1 MKSVLVHDTASIV
14 QPWTTGGFPSS
25 PSNAR
30 AGVATARPPVETPRP
45 TLASMF
51 RTSHVSSSTSSS
63 IPSIAVLAQIV
74 SCGPPLGHP
83 AGRPLRPNFIWWRAH
98 FERWRLR
105 DSVRWRLRFG
115 RLWLST

>member
-1 MKSVLVHDTASIV
+1 MVPDTASIVQGVGVHLDVAMKSVLDPDTASIV

-63 IPSIAVLAQIV
+63 IHSIA
-74 SCGPPLGHP
+74 
-83 AGRPLRPNFIWWRAH
+83 
-98 FERWRLR
+98 
-105 DSVRWRLRFG
+105 
-115 RLWLST
+115 